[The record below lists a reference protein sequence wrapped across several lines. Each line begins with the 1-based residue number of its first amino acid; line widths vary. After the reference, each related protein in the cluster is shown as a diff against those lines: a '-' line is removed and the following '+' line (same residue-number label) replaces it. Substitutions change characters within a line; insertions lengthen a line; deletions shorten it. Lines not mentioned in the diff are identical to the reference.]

1 MCITFG
7 LVCALLCICV
17 LQDEDACDFFA
28 FIDPEY
34 TPRSMEVIDD
44 LVEEQIET
52 RDWILGDRNERY
64 WVKQDDMRVEDGLR
78 VEVMKL
84 KKMLGICVSVVVLL
98 VAVIVMS
105 WMGQVEV
112 V

>member
-1 MCITFG
+1 
-7 LVCALLCICV
+7 
-17 LQDEDACDFFA
+17 
-28 FIDPEY
+28 
-34 TPRSMEVIDD
+34 MEVIDD

-52 RDWILGDRNERY
+52 ADWILGDRNEHY
-64 WVKQDDMRVEDGLR
+64 WVQQDNMRVEDGLR

-105 WMGQVEV
+105 WMG
-112 V
+112 